1 MGKEPIKKGI
11 LNLII
16 DGNNF
21 VYRAGSV
28 TQEKNHR
35 GQDVGVISVAM
46 KMLRKLIYD
55 HEPDRMY
62 IVWDGGISDWRR
74 GVYPEYKLRVEG
86 PQRKDI
92 YNQAQ
97 VFRDDVLPHLPV
109 LQWFKPGFEADDLIA
124 AAVRVLFDDGERV
137 IAVSLDQ
144 DFFQLLNH
152 CDLLN
157 STSGIPFTQ
166 HDFIRMYGFDPVFWP
181 EYRALVGDKSDGIE
195 GIKGIGPKRAKEI
208 IVEYKGSLS
217 RFARSNPNL
226 PVGMAVCQSVV
237 RFEANVGLISL
248 YDSPNAEALRE
259 EFSSDIRQQRAV
271 LCEKNVR
278 QFFMSNGFMSV
289 LRSYQYLMGPF
300 RRMATQTT
308 R

>member
-11 LNLII
+11 LNLVI

-28 TQEKNHR
+28 SQEKNHR

-46 KMLRKLIYD
+46 KMLRKLIHD
-55 HEPDRMY
+55 HRPDRMY
-62 IVWDGGISDWRR
+62 FVWDGGVSNWRR
-74 GVYPEYKLRVEG
+74 RIYPGYKLRVGG
-86 PQRKDI
+86 PKQKGI

-97 VFRDDVLPHLPV
+97 DFKDDVLPHLPI
-109 LQWFKPGFEADDLIA
+109 LQWTKPGFEADDLIA
-124 AAVRVLFDDGERV
+124 AAVRVLADDAERV
-137 IAVSLDQ
+137 IVVSLDQ
-144 DFFQLLNH
+144 DFFQLLGH

-166 HDFIRMYGFDPVFWP
+166 RDFMHAYGFDPVFWP

-195 GIKGIGPKRAKEI
+195 GIKGIGPKRATEI
-208 IVEYKGSLS
+208 IVKYKGSLS
-217 RFARSNPNL
+217 RFARRNPTL
-226 PVGMAVCQSVV
+226 PVGMAVCRSIV

-248 YDSPNAEALRE
+248 YDSPDALALCE
-259 EFSSDIRQQRAV
+259 EFSSSTRQQRAV
-271 LCEKNVR
+271 LREKDVR
-278 QFFMSNGFMSV
+278 QFFMKNGLMSV

-300 RRMATQTT
+300 RRMAIQATP
-308 R
+308 